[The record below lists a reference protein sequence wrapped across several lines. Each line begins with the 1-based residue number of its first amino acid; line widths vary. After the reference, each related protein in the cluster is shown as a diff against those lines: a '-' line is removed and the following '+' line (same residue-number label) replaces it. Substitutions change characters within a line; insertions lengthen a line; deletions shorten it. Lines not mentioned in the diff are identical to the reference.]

1 MTMENEVEYRSRD
14 FYISASLL
22 AKGVPLIRLDKEGE
36 NTFLFVFNIS
46 PEEAKKLI
54 QDHWNKQLLVASRDL
69 IEAINE
75 LKTRLHN
82 GY

>member
-1 MTMENEVEYRSRD
+1 MTMENVVEYRSRD

-22 AKGVPLIRLDKEGE
+22 AKGTRLVRLDKESE
-36 NTFLFVFNIS
+36 SIFLFVFDIS

-54 QDHWNKQLLVASRDL
+54 RDHWNKQLMVSSRDL

>member
-1 MTMENEVEYRSRD
+1 MEYRSRD

-22 AKGVPLIRLDKEGE
+22 AKGTRLIRLDKESE
-36 NTFLFVFNIS
+36 NTYLFVFYIS

-54 QDHWNKQLLVASRDL
+54 QDHWNKQLMVASRDL